1 MIDNVKYRNI
11 SSDPYNMI
19 IIYVMNNRKNT
30 YVCVCVSDNTNG
42 VYICVCVFTT
52 ITKTIMQK

>member
-30 YVCVCVSDNTNG
+30 YVCVSDNTNG
-42 VYICVCVFTT
+42 VYIYVCVCLRLS
-52 ITKTIMQK
+52 QKQ